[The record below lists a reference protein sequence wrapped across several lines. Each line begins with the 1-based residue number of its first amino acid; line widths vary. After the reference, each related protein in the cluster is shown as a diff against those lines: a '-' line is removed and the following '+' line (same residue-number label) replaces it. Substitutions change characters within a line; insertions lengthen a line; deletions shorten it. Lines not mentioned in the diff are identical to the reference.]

1 MANSITRRQVLG
13 FRVRAQ
19 QLDRD
24 TGGNLSNTAVLDLGV
39 QDTGPDGGLWALAI
53 RGVDL
58 SSIHDD
64 TLFLTWTIRGAPHLY
79 RREDLPSVA
88 AAVEPFSSED
98 AGKRIYDAS
107 KPLKAAG
114 IDTIE
119 AMDTVA
125 KNMASVV
132 TRPMVKGEVSA
143 RLTERMGSPYLR
155 LCRPCDATT
164 STRCRS
170 DWLLCGRAWSS
181 SPARRRVSRRHS
193 QGRQGTV
200 ARRCGRGRGRRRET
214 VDAGCRQ

>member
-1 MANSITRRQVLG
+1 VLG

-155 LCRPCDATT
+155 LCRPCDATHLYEMPFRLAALRAGLELQPGT
-164 STRCRS
+164 SPSISTPLSRTSRHGGQTMRS
-170 DWLLCGRAWSS
+170 RSR
-181 SPARRRVSRRHS
+181 SPAAWLNWRKASKGPPPCS
-193 QGRQGTV
+193 T
-200 ARRCGRGRGRRRET
+200 T
-214 VDAGCRQ
+214 